1 MAPSLIFALF
11 ALTVAA
17 DVLWVKPDDQA
28 PATASAE
35 AAERGEEEQAADQ
48 HCRHSGSR
56 GNENKGTER
65 TVTAAL
71 FSCRVYNFPC
81 STALGNYKEIIYR
94 EAN

>member
-11 ALTVAA
+11 ALTAVAA
-17 DVLWVKPDDQA
+17 VLWVKPDDQA

-81 STALGNYKEIIYR
+81 STALGNYEGVI
-94 EAN
+94 